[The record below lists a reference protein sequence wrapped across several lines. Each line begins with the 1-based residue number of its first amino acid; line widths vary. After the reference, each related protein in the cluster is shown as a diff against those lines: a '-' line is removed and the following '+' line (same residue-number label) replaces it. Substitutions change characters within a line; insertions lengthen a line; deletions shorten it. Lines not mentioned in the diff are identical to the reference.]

1 MIKAENLTVRLHNRD
16 ILQAIHCA
24 LMPGELVC
32 VVGCNGAGKSTL
44 LSALCGDLPAHAGH
58 VTLQEQPLA
67 AMRHAT
73 LARIRAVMPQKVQL
87 DFPFPSA
94 DVVAM
99 GRMPVPENSAQ
110 TRHAVRECML
120 LTETLHLADRPYPSL
135 SGGEQQRVQLAR
147 VLAQLWPF
155 DQTEPRYLFLDE
167 TTASLDP
174 LHQQKVFE
182 LALSLTHQRIG
193 VLAVVHDM
201 NLAAQFA
208 DRVWMLQDGL
218 LVADGGPIQTLTPD
232 RIARV
237 FGGLQVSCD
246 LDSATGRPW
255 IRPVRAVTQ
264 QRQVA

>member
-1 MIKAENLTVRLHNRD
+1 MIKAENLTIRIQNRNV
-16 ILQAIHCA
+16 LQAINCA

-44 LSALCGDLPAHAGH
+44 LSALCGDLPAYDGQ
-58 VTLQEQPLA
+58 VTWHDQSVA
-67 AMRHAT
+67 NMRHAE

-87 DFPFPSA
+87 DFPFPAA

-99 GRMPVPENSAQ
+99 GRMPVSERRTQ
-110 TRHAVRECML
+110 THHAVQECML
-120 LTETLHLADRPYPSL
+120 LTETLHLANRPYPSL

-155 DQTEPRYLFLDE
+155 DKAEPRYLFLDE

-218 LVADGGPIQTLTPD
+218 LVADGGPMQTLTPE
-232 RIARV
+232 RIERV
-237 FGGLQVSCD
+237 FGGLQVNCEPDTVS
-246 LDSATGRPW
+246 GRPW
-255 IRPVRAVTQ
+255 IRPNRTAST